1 MPVPNARF
9 FELLQDIEPSSTT
22 KSNASGGHFGIRDHL
37 RMQAKFKDR
46 YVSSFLSGSYARD
59 TSIRP
64 RTSFDGQERPDVD
77 IIVVTN
83 FTTDDHPDAVLKE
96 VCRAL
101 EDGGEGYEVERVNK
115 RSVRVENWQADM
127 DVVPVIQTWDGYQI
141 ADRDSGTWKFTNPPV
156 HTSWSSEQNDRFG
169 KRFKPLVKLFKWWRR
184 INPSG
189 RRPKGFILEVLVGL
203 HGPTTETHYGEAFAQ
218 LLANLHTAYGVLA
231 SIDQKPFI
239 ADPAVPSND
248 ILGKV
253 TVAQWKDFI
262 EKVRVY
268 ADIARRAQDAEDMD
282 EATRQWRRVFGDRF
296 KATASVA
303 KAAAYGGFAAAAAP
317 AAGYTFPNAMA
328 APSNKPRGFA

>member
-9 FELLQDIEPSSTT
+9 SELLQDIEPSSTT
-22 KSNASGGHFGIRDHL
+22 KSKASGGHIGIRDHL
-37 RMQAKFKDR
+37 RTQAKFKDR

-64 RTSFDGQERPDVD
+64 RTSSDGQERPDVD
-77 IIVVTN
+77 IVIVTN
-83 FTTDDHPDAVLKE
+83 FTTYDHPDAVLKE

-101 EDGGEGYEVERVNK
+101 EDGGEGYEVERINK

-169 KRFKPLVKLFKWWRR
+169 NRFKPLVKLFKWWRR

-218 LLANLHTAYGVLA
+218 LLANIYTAYGVLA
-231 SIDQKPFI
+231 LIDQKAFI

-253 TVAQWKDFI
+253 TIGQWKDFI

-296 KATASVA
+296 KATENVA
-303 KAAAYGGFAAAAAP
+303 KAAAYGGFAAAATP
-317 AAGYTFPNAMA
+317 VAGYTFPNAMA

>member
-9 FELLQDIEPSSTT
+9 FDLLKDIEPSSTT
-22 KSNASGGHFGIRDHL
+22 TANASGGHTGIRNHL
-37 RMQAKFKDR
+37 RTQAKFKDR
-46 YVSSFLSGSYARD
+46 YVTSFLSGSYARD

-64 RTSFDGQERPDVD
+64 RTSATGQERPDVD

-83 FTTDDHPDAVLKE
+83 YTTDDHPDTVLKE

-101 EDGGEGYEVERVNK
+101 EDGGKGYEVERINK

-127 DVVPVIQTWDGYQI
+127 DIVPVIRTWNGYQI

-156 HTSWSSEQNDRFG
+156 HTSWSSEQNERFS

-203 HGPTTETHYGEAFAQ
+203 HGPTNETHYGEAFAQ
-218 LLANLHTAYGVLA
+218 LLANIHASYGYHA
-231 SIDQKPFI
+231 SMNQKPFI
-239 ADPAVPSND
+239 ADPAVPTND
-248 ILGKV
+248 ILAKV

-268 ADIARRAQDAEDMD
+268 ADIARRAQDAQDMD
-282 EATRQWRRVFGDRF
+282 EGTRQWRRVFGDRF
-296 KATASVA
+296 RPTANVA
-303 KAAAYGGFAAAAAP
+303 RASAGSGFAVASAP
-317 AAGYTFPNAMA
+317 TAGYTFPNAMA
-328 APSNKPRGFA
+328 APPNKPRGFA